1 MNQAANGQRAV
12 TEAATTTH
20 MCFTTDKTTYTNAVT
35 IVQARGLH
43 LTLVCFSAEQ
53 YSTAG

>member
-20 MCFTTDKTTYTNAVT
+20 MCFTTDKKNYTHNVT

-43 LTLVCFSAEQ
+43 LSFVYFSAEQ